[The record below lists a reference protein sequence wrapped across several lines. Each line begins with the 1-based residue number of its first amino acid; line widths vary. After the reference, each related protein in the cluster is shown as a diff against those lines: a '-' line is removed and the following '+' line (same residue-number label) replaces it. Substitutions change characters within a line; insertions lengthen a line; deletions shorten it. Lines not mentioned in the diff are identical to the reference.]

1 MMKEGTV
8 GKKSA
13 KQVVTPTK
21 QTLSNKRLILEYKNR
36 NEVEL
41 EYSISTM
48 FKTNCGFF
56 FIWEDSSDINLTLD
70 YFQTCRPKI

>member
-1 MMKEGTV
+1 MNKKKQ
-8 GKKSA
+8 GK
-13 KQVVTPTK
+13 
-21 QTLSNKRLILEYKNR
+21 KNR

-41 EYSISTM
+41 EYSISTI

-56 FIWEDSSDINLTLD
+56 FIWKDSSDINLTLD